1 MEDKTC
7 WKQSLAGF
15 PNVILQAHI
24 VTAGFFLIPCQL
36 FIIHQQA
43 FTDHMSINKPVDKLD
58 TVN

>member
-7 WKQSLAGF
+7 WKHSLVGF
-15 PNVILQAHI
+15 PNVILQHI
-24 VTAGFFLIPCQL
+24 LLQLGFFLIPCQL

-43 FTDHMSINKPVDKLD
+43 FTDHMSINKPADKLD